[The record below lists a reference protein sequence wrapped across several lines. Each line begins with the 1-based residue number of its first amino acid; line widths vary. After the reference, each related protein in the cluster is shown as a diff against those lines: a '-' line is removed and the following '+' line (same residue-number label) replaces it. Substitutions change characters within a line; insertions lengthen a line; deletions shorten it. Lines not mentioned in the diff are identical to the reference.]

1 MVTPPAADDDLV
13 SAGQW
18 LETNSE
24 LVEQW
29 LKQHASSD
37 LRRRVQDAVAVAV
50 TTTTKK
56 CSVATPDLLQRWLVP
71 STAVNN
77 CQPTSRRT
85 LDGLGENELFME
97 LIRDVANELD
107 IDVLC
112 HKILKNVSLLTRAD
126 RGSLFLAKGT
136 GQNKY
141 LVAKLF
147 DVRHDSSLEETKLAR
162 TEDIRI
168 PFGVGIAGTVAQ
180 NKILINITDAYKVS
194 ILILTKYIYLKVNKF
209 KIIYLILGL

>member
-18 LETNSE
+18 LEANSD

-37 LRRRVQDAVAVAV
+37 FRRRVQDAVAV
-50 TTTTKK
+50 TKK
-56 CSVATPDLLQRWLVP
+56 ASVATPELFQRWLATSP
-71 STAVNN
+71 AVNN
-77 CQPTSRRT
+77 HQPNTRHN
-85 LDGLGENELFME
+85 LDALGENELFME

-126 RGSLFLAKGT
+126 RGSLFLAKGS
-136 GQNKY
+136 GDDRY

-180 NKILINITDAYKVS
+180 NKILVNITDAYKVS
-194 ILILTKYIYLKVNKF
+194 ILTQNKQIRPPF
-209 KIIYLILGL
+209 TSNR